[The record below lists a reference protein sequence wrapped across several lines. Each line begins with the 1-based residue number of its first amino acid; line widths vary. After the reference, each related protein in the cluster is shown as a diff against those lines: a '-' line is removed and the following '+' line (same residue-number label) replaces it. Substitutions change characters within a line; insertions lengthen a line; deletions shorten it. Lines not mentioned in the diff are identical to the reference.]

1 MKLKLVSFLHLGAE
15 PRVLQRFTLLGSWSG
30 RCALCGERGPSKVP
44 VFACSTPDS
53 GMYQAMPCKDAEHL
67 KELLFSIESLAP
79 RISTFSGPPP
89 NLIYRGLWV
98 HFNERFDY
106 PVLIFHDGLSPKTRE
121 SIVAKTP
128 GQRIWPGAR
137 ACSNLPCIP
146 EQSSSSGSSPWG
158 TGSPVRRSTRSTAT
172 SEQEPGRRAQGG
184 PQRFLG
190 FREFGSEGSAAGCRR
205 HVGVDQK
212 YQSAQQRAEPSPGY
226 MAQSRFRSGRA
237 VGEVGFR
244 LVLPRLLVLAA
255 TALMCPS

>member
-128 GQRIWPGAR
+128 GQRIWPGAQSMLQPSLHTR
-137 ACSNLPCIP
+137 TKLIFRFFSVGNWVPSEAQHALHSNF
-146 EQSSSSGSSPWG
+146 GAG
-158 TGSPVRRSTRSTAT
+158 A
-172 SEQEPGRRAQGG
+172 RAQGT
-184 PQRFLG
+184 
-190 FREFGSEGSAAGCRR
+190 
-205 HVGVDQK
+205 
-212 YQSAQQRAEPSPGY
+212 
-226 MAQSRFRSGRA
+226 GRA
-237 VGEVGFR
+237 SKILRLSGIWVGGQRRRV
-244 LVLPRLLVLAA
+244 
-255 TALMCPS
+255 PSACRC